1 MKCHCEKGAL
11 PDEVI
16 PMLQETLAPACQCR
30 CCFGPLRENTAARND
45 NCYPFFFWNSFM
57 N

>member
-45 NCYPFFFWNSFM
+45 NYYPFFFWNSFM